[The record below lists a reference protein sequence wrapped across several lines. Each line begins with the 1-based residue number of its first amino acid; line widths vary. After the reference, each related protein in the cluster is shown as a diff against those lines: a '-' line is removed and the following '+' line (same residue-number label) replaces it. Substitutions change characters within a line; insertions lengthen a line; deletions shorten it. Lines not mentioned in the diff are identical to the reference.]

1 MSDELKKH
9 DDLPQDLE
17 QSEEKAERGPW
28 RISNLFN
35 KKDEKQFQQSAKN
48 PDNQDLIDDFENDF
62 EEEDELEEE
71 ELNGDVLKEIQVAPI
86 LEKVIKDDDE
96 HDDPLEEAY
105 DLELED
111 EVQTQEHDNRR
122 RGAAGKPKY
131 RLASAKEFFNT
142 EILYRYDLLEDVEKE
157 EIKGRYRIE
166 LKGFQGG
173 IWTVDVNEEISVLNR
188 AEEAEVIL
196 GMQQKDFLDIINGIL
211 NPQLAILSQKI
222 KVVGDVKKAV
232 FFQSVLAPRF
242 D

>member
-1 MSDELKKH
+1 MNDEFKNQGN
-9 DDLPQDLE
+9 LPEDLE
-17 QSEEKAERGPW
+17 QPEVKLERSPW
-28 RISNLFN
+28 RLGSLFS
-35 KKDEKQFQQSAKN
+35 KKDEKQNQQSAKN
-48 PDNQDLIDDFENDF
+48 SISQNIDDLEN
-62 EEEDELEEE
+62 EDDDLDE
-71 ELNGDVLKEIQVAPI
+71 ELNGEVLKEIQVAPV

-111 EVQTQEHDNRR
+111 EIHQTETDNRR
-122 RGAAGKPKY
+122 RSARPKY

-157 EIKGRYRIE
+157 VIKGRYRIE

-173 IWTVDVNEEISVLNR
+173 IWTVDIHEEINVSNR
-188 AEEAEVIL
+188 AEDADVIL
-196 GMQQKDFLDIINGIL
+196 CMQQKDFLDVINGIL